1 VDDDVGAVHNPRNT
15 LAKVITTMEEDEE
28 EEGQN
33 DDEEEDDAGQE
44 LEDGQEEDELAEYE
58 LATRNS
64 KDNKKLY
71 SFALLF

>member
-1 VDDDVGAVHNPRNT
+1 VDDDIGAVHNPRNT

-28 EEGQN
+28 GQN
-33 DDEEEDDAGQE
+33 DDEEEDDDGQE

-64 KDNKKLY
+64 KDKQKLY